1 MWAAFCFRGELGAA
15 LKSTD
20 FSLQDF
26 RALGPTGAGC
36 VLCGTRRGTERAR
49 HRWGWGRWSCRCS
62 LLWEL
67 GQDACPRRPAGG
79 SQPGGPLSC
88 AVASRLVFPNS
99 ELLPF
104 CQAGAASPPRELVF
118 LHALGTGSPS
128 PSFLSFWEV
137 APVNAAKTGA

>member
-1 MWAAFCFRGELGAA
+1 MLNCVAWGWNGVPPCCIMGGLLARPVCTCAVEVVACGELW
-15 LKSTD
+15 
-20 FSLQDF
+20 SLS
-26 RALGPTGAGC
+26 
-36 VLCGTRRGTERAR
+36 
-49 HRWGWGRWSCRCS
+49 W
-62 LLWEL
+62 
-67 GQDACPRRPAGG
+67 
-79 SQPGGPLSC
+79 SC
-88 AVASRLVFPNS
+88 AVASCLVFPNS